1 MKLLCKLTFHKY
13 KIVKMFSLREGK
25 YPRYLEQC
33 ERCGKKVVATYDVV
47 VKPFVIE
54 RSDFDDS
61 ENV

>member
-1 MKLLCKLTFHKY
+1 
-13 KIVKMFSLREGK
+13 MFSLSEGK
-25 YPRYLEQC
+25 YPRYLEEC

-47 VKPFVIE
+47 VKPFVID